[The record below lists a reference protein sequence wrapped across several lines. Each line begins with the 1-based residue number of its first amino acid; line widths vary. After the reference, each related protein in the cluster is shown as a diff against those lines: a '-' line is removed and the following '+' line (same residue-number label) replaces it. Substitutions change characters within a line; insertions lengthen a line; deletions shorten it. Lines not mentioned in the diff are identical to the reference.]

1 MRGATGTDTMCMLRS
16 RLISPQD
23 PYPPPSDPFQLAILF
38 HSAFAP
44 LRFRAEGFQNPQ
56 RRGGSISFEQMV
68 TNLKF
73 QYDSATWLFPG
84 FFTK

>member
-23 PYPPPSDPFQLAILF
+23 PYPPPSDPFQLAILV

-44 LRFRAEGFQNPQ
+44 LIS
-56 RRGGSISFEQMV
+56 RRGVSKSEER
-68 TNLKF
+68 
-73 QYDSATWLFPG
+73 G
-84 FFTK
+84 FDQF